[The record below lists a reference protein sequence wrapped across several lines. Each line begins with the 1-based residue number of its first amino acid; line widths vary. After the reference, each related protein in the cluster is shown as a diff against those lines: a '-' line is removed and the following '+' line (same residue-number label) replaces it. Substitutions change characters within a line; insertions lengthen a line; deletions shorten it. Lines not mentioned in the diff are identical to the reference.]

1 MFNNK
6 YSIVAIALMVL
17 MVATVTSCV
26 DSLNTTPID
35 DDVVTSASLY
45 ENEQDYQQVLAKL
58 YAGFA
63 TTGQQGP
70 AGNPDIQGIDEGFSS
85 YIRQMWVSQEI
96 PTDEA
101 VVGWNDPGLPEFNF
115 QSWGASNDFVMG
127 MYSRVF
133 YEISMANEF
142 IRNAKG
148 NSNST
153 VQGYMAEARFLR
165 ALSYWHALDFYGGG
179 VPFVTEENGVGAYQP
194 EPVGDQELFNYIESE
209 LKAIESELPAP
220 QQNEYARA
228 DQAAVWTLLTK
239 LYLNAEV
246 YTGEP
251 HYTEAITYAD
261 KVIEQGGY
269 TLESDYGNLFLA
281 DNHIANGVIFPIAF
295 DGRNTQTYG
304 GTTFIAHAAVGGDM
318 DITDFGLN
326 SAWAGHRVTPQ
337 FADKFVPLGSPGETT
352 SNPDGDPEIYVPGSY
367 QSGSGYG
374 SNWTPGNA
382 PPLVDDNNDGIYR
395 GTVYV
400 GSAGAEIQL
409 TPERDWD
416 ESWGDNEGDGTYE
429 AGGSNIVIPKSGRHT
444 FMVNTNNNTYTIEQ
458 TNERN
463 TLYISGQNKD
473 IPSLAEFTNGY
484 AISKWKNITTNG
496 QPGSDLEFVDID
508 FPMFRLA
515 DVYLMYAEAV
525 VRGGDGGDM
534 NKAVRLVND
543 LRERAYNGQD
553 QNISSSELT
562 LDFLI
567 DERGRELYWEGH
579 RRTDLRRF
587 GMFTGSDY
595 TWAWKGNSQNG
606 NSTNDTYNVFPI
618 PVSDINSNPN
628 LTQNPGY

>member
-26 DSLNTTPID
+26 DNLNTTPID

-45 ENEQDYQQVLAKL
+45 ENEQDYRQVLAKL

-179 VPFVTEENGVGAYQP
+179 VPFVTEDDGVGAYQP

-281 DNHIANGVIFPIAF
+281 DNHTANGVIFPIAF

-352 SNPDGDPEIYVPGSY
+352 SNTDGDPEIYVPGSY

-525 VRGGDGGDM
+525 VRGGSGGDM